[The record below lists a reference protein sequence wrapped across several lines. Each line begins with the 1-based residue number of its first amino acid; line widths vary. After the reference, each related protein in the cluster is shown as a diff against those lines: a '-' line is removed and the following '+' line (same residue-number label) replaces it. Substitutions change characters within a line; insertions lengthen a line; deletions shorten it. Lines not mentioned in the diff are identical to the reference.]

1 MQLKGNWKLGMQDA
15 ATPVMEHI
23 HSMHNFA
30 LVIVAGIF
38 VFVVALL
45 FYIIFRFR
53 DNPKPSETSHNTWL
67 EIFWTLIPCLIIFI
81 MAVPSFKLL
90 YLEENPPDADM
101 TLKVLAHQWYWSY
114 EYPDHD
120 GISFDSYMKQDE
132 DLLPGEK
139 RLLAVDNM
147 VVVPADTNIRVL
159 VTSADVIHSWAVPA
173 FGVKT
178 DAVPGR
184 LNETWFRAQKE
195 GDFYG
200 QCSELCGMLH
210 GFMPIGV
217 RVVSKDKFA
226 EWVDEAKGDDESEVK
241 QES

>member
-1 MQLKGNWKLGMQDA
+1 MQDA

>member
-1 MQLKGNWKLGMQDA
+1 MQDA

-23 HSMHNFA
+23 HSMHNFV
-30 LVIVAGIF
+30 LVIAVGIF

-67 EIFWTLIPCLIIFI
+67 EIFWTLIPCLIVFI

-226 EWVDEAKGDDESEVK
+226 EWVDEAKGEDESDEVK

>member
-1 MQLKGNWKLGMQDA
+1 MQLKGNWKFGLQEP

-23 HSMHNFA
+23 YNLHNFV
-30 LVIVAGIF
+30 LVIVAVIF

-53 DNPKPSETSHNTWL
+53 DNPNSSETSHNTWL
-67 EIFWTLIPCLIIFI
+67 EVFWTLAPCLIVLV

-90 YLEENPPDADM
+90 YLEENPPEAEM
-101 TLKVLAHQWYWSY
+101 TLKILAHQWYWSY

-147 VVVPADTNIRVL
+147 VMVPVDTNIRVL

-184 LNETWFRAQKE
+184 LNETWFRVQKE

-217 RVVSKDKFA
+217 RVVSKDEFA
-226 EWVDEAKGDDESEVK
+226 KWTDKAKDNEDNTK